1 MADCPVVPMRGLLDA
16 DGLADRT
23 GVRPADAVRSG
34 PPGPRRDRILDLLDG
49 HPEALDRT
57 YRPGH
62 LTGSA
67 LVADPADHRILL
79 MFHSKLERWLQPG
92 GHADGDGDL
101 ARVALREATEE
112 TGIAGLQISEPPVD
126 LAVHL
131 VEPPA
136 EDPHEHHDVR
146 YLVVAPPGAEA
157 VGNHESREIR
167 WVDAAELPGMGVDR
181 GLVRL
186 AERALIRLAALEC
199 GG

>member
-1 MADCPVVPMRGLLDA
+1 MPMGGLLDA

-34 PPGPRRDRILDLLDG
+34 PPGPSRDRILDLLDG

-57 YRPGH
+57 CRPGH

-112 TGIAGLQISEPPVD
+112 TGIAGLPIPEPPVD
-126 LAVHL
+126 LGVHL

-136 EDPHEHHDVR
+136 EDPHEHYDVR

-186 AERALIRLAALEC
+186 AERALIRLASLEC